1 MTVVMHDHR
10 FFLSLQIFPTVDDV
24 RNSLEG
30 YPGMD

>member
-10 FFLSLQIFPTVDDV
+10 LFLSLQIFPTVDDV

-30 YPGMD
+30 YPGMA